1 VFGLPLYT
9 PHQARSKQ
17 VHEHLSSIPHLCL
30 RQMGFKR
37 WGREFRATGHTD
49 LVRPNLNPS
58 LLPEQWNG
66 SSDLYVAC
74 YLLVPGRSLL
84 SLDMIAALDCFAPT
98 YTVLI
103 SMLPNIILVSHC
115 PVSTQARIYCRN
127 NIRILQLHAPS
138 LSREG
143 ALINFFFTRSTVKY
157 FHGNIQSGKRDE
169 LHTQL
174 FPLKCYYGNAM

>member
-1 VFGLPLYT
+1 MFGLPLYT

-49 LVRPNLNPS
+49 LVRPN
-58 LLPEQWNG
+58 
-66 SSDLYVAC
+66 
-74 YLLVPGRSLL
+74 LVPGRSLL